1 MEALGRHHDTFGDT
15 AIQLRPAC
23 FDLCNGSLAVEV
35 CQLTH
40 MAVAG
45 TFWQFS
51 TFGQVYFS
59 TADFLVFHVETFC
72 IHTAVLILVKG
83 FLVSRSSRLMADKNT
98 LGFLYPCDGPGRG
111 GTCQLAPWDHA
122 FLGAFWAYNT
132 GSVGTFHWFWYAQQ
146 VRHVVDDWT
155 LSAPSI
161 NGWLRSFLWAESAQ
175 VIQAYATP
183 CSWLSLAFLTGH
195 FVWAL
200 SLMFLFSGRGY
211 WQELV
216 ESLLWVHVK
225 LQLVPSLQPRALSIT
240 IGRAVGVIHFLA
252 GGIGVSWAFTVCR
265 LLQQIAEMLKCAIEA
280 VFMVPSVGLGWHQLG
295 SHGTWHHMSVG
306 EGTFFTATT
315 AGHIV
320 HVG

>member
-1 MEALGRHHDTFGDT
+1 
-15 AIQLRPAC
+15 
-23 FDLCNGSLAVEV
+23 
-35 CQLTH
+35 
-40 MAVAG
+40 MAVA
-45 TFWQFS
+45 
-51 TFGQVYFS
+51 
-59 TADFLVFHVETFC
+59 DTFC
-72 IHTAVLILVKG
+72 WT
-83 FLVSRSSRLMADKNT
+83 RL
-98 LGFLYPCDGPGRG
+98 F

-280 VFMVPSVGLGWHQLG
+280 VFMVPSVGLGWLRSCQTLSSCSCSYWRQQTLSASMLG
-295 SHGTWHHMSVG
+295 SYGL
-306 EGTFFTATT
+306 
-315 AGHIV
+315 
-320 HVG
+320 

>member
-1 MEALGRHHDTFGDT
+1 
-15 AIQLRPAC
+15 
-23 FDLCNGSLAVEV
+23 
-35 CQLTH
+35 
-40 MAVAG
+40 
-45 TFWQFS
+45 
-51 TFGQVYFS
+51 
-59 TADFLVFHVETFC
+59 
-72 IHTAVLILVKG
+72 
-83 FLVSRSSRLMADKNT
+83 
-98 LGFLYPCDGPGRG
+98 
-111 GTCQLAPWDHA
+111 
-122 FLGAFWAYNT
+122 
-132 GSVGTFHWFWYAQQ
+132 
-146 VRHVVDDWT
+146 
-155 LSAPSI
+155 
-161 NGWLRSFLWAESAQ
+161 
-175 VIQAYATP
+175 
-183 CSWLSLAFLTGH
+183 
-195 FVWAL
+195 
-200 SLMFLFSGRGY
+200 MFLFSGRGY